1 MNLLKEL
8 CRAHHVEGY
17 SRSNPFAKELFLQAL
32 LWSCDPNCNAC
43 SNGYVLRRQ
52 QAASPR
58 VFGHNVRWVPE
69 HHIKREESGIWKILT
84 NSTLRTDLRPPTYD
98 SSAWRGALIHPR
110 RLQRPKDLIDQIA
123 YSPMNN
129 TLQCSLW
136 PDCFKRAYK
145 IMYKLTRFG
154 DRKAQQEFR
163 RGNTLIF
170 SQNTASFTDVLPI
183 GNPNLAELDKCRPMI
198 VKQSRIQKMLRW
210 LINESKNPAYSAVS
224 FFNGERLAQLVRCNS
239 GVLNSTSPAPTAVSA
254 STSASASVSVAPQ
267 VSDGQTSDGDT
278 ARWSH
283 LDPFGLVGVCVE
295 RDVKI
300 SLEEQVKHWLNLYDS
315 DFDVFR
321 HLAFRVPKEKVAR
334 IAAALLEIY
343 RISTVFWR
351 FVQAHTYFNQARQAP
366 HARFQFVPHR
376 IRVHARNK
384 PLFMQVSRTIN

>member
-1 MNLLKEL
+1 
-8 CRAHHVEGY
+8 
-17 SRSNPFAKELFLQAL
+17 
-32 LWSCDPNCNAC
+32 
-43 SNGYVLRRQ
+43 
-52 QAASPR
+52 
-58 VFGHNVRWVPE
+58 
-69 HHIKREESGIWKILT
+69 
-84 NSTLRTDLRPPTYD
+84 
-98 SSAWRGALIHPR
+98 
-110 RLQRPKDLIDQIA
+110 
-123 YSPMNN
+123 
-129 TLQCSLW
+129 
-136 PDCFKRAYK
+136 
-145 IMYKLTRFG
+145 MYKLTRFG

-183 GNPNLAELDKCRPMI
+183 GNPNLAELDKFRPMI

-210 LINESKNPAYSAVS
+210 LINESKSPAYSAVS
-224 FFNGERLAQLVRCNS
+224 FFDGERLAQLVRRNS
-239 GVLNSTSPAPTAVSA
+239 GVLNSTSPAPMAVSA

-267 VSDGQTSDGDT
+267 VSDGQTSDGDSLVPDAVLAKVFT
-278 ARWSH
+278 AETPPPPHVIPTGDDPLWEFSDGFLLSKLWPH
-283 LDPFGLVGVCVE
+283 LDPLGLVGVCVE

-315 DFDVFR
+315 NFRCDPSFPFIISNILRRRDVFH

-351 FVQAHTYFNQARQAP
+351 FVQARTYFNQARQAQ

-384 PLFMQVSRTIN
+384 PLFMQVTRTIT

>member
-1 MNLLKEL
+1 
-8 CRAHHVEGY
+8 
-17 SRSNPFAKELFLQAL
+17 
-32 LWSCDPNCNAC
+32 
-43 SNGYVLRRQ
+43 
-52 QAASPR
+52 
-58 VFGHNVRWVPE
+58 
-69 HHIKREESGIWKILT
+69 
-84 NSTLRTDLRPPTYD
+84 
-98 SSAWRGALIHPR
+98 
-110 RLQRPKDLIDQIA
+110 
-123 YSPMNN
+123 
-129 TLQCSLW
+129 
-136 PDCFKRAYK
+136 
-145 IMYKLTRFG
+145 MYC
-154 DRKAQQEFR
+154 
-163 RGNTLIF
+163 
-170 SQNTASFTDVLPI
+170 PW
-183 GNPNLAELDKCRPMI
+183 NPNLAELDKFRPMI

-224 FFNGERLAQLVRCNS
+224 FFDGERLAQLVRRNS

-267 VSDGQTSDGDT
+267 VSDGQTSDGDSLVPDAVLANVFT
-278 ARWSH
+278 AETMEPTSSLFEGYATAHNDSDEPVFEHVHVPPPATDEPHPHVIPTGDDPLWESSDDFLLSKLWPH

-300 SLEEQVKHWLNLYDS
+300 SLEEQHLEHS
-315 DFDVFR
+315 PPRDVFR

-384 PLFMQVSRTIN
+384 PLFMQITRTIN

>member
-1 MNLLKEL
+1 
-8 CRAHHVEGY
+8 
-17 SRSNPFAKELFLQAL
+17 
-32 LWSCDPNCNAC
+32 
-43 SNGYVLRRQ
+43 
-52 QAASPR
+52 
-58 VFGHNVRWVPE
+58 
-69 HHIKREESGIWKILT
+69 
-84 NSTLRTDLRPPTYD
+84 
-98 SSAWRGALIHPR
+98 
-110 RLQRPKDLIDQIA
+110 
-123 YSPMNN
+123 
-129 TLQCSLW
+129 
-136 PDCFKRAYK
+136 
-145 IMYKLTRFG
+145 MYKLTRFG

-183 GNPNLAELDKCRPMI
+183 GNPNLAELDKFRPMI

-210 LINESKNPAYSAVS
+210 LINESKSPAYSAVS
-224 FFNGERLAQLVRCNS
+224 FFDGERLAQLVRRNS

-267 VSDGQTSDGDT
+267 VSDGQTSDGDSLVPDAVLAKVFT
-278 ARWSH
+278 AETVEPTSSLFEGYATAHNDSDEPVFEHVHVPPPATDAPVHSPAPPPHVIPTGDDPLWEFSDGFLLSKLWPH
-283 LDPFGLVGVCVE
+283 LDPLGLVGVCVE

-315 DFDVFR
+315 NFRCDPSFPFIISNILRRRDVFH

-351 FVQAHTYFNQARQAP
+351 FVQARTYFNQARQAQ

-384 PLFMQVSRTIN
+384 PLFMQPFLPLLTDRPPVAQEKAITGQEVHYRGI

>member
-1 MNLLKEL
+1 MSGEEL
-8 CRAHHVEGY
+8 ADSVCV
-17 SRSNPFAKELFLQAL
+17 LF
-32 LWSCDPNCNAC
+32 C
-43 SNGYVLRRQ
+43 
-52 QAASPR
+52 
-58 VFGHNVRWVPE
+58 
-69 HHIKREESGIWKILT
+69 
-84 NSTLRTDLRPPTYD
+84 
-98 SSAWRGALIHPR
+98 
-110 RLQRPKDLIDQIA
+110 
-123 YSPMNN
+123 
-129 TLQCSLW
+129 
-136 PDCFKRAYK
+136 
-145 IMYKLTRFG
+145 
-154 DRKAQQEFR
+154 
-163 RGNTLIF
+163 RGNL
-170 SQNTASFTDVLPI
+170 
-183 GNPNLAELDKCRPMI
+183 NLAELDKCRPMI

-278 ARWSH
+278 AMWPH
-283 LDPFGLVGVCVE
+283 LDPFGLFGVCVE

-300 SLEEQVKHWLNLYDS
+300 SLEEQVKLWLNLYDS
-315 DFDVFR
+315 DFRCDPSFPFIISNILRRRDVFR

-334 IAAALLEIY
+334 ISAALLEIY